1 MVRWT
6 DNNGARSALEPPT
19 GPTHQGALMPPESAP
34 PTPDTATPPEPDPSS
49 PASWAVAGWRVTARG
64 GRVWAHQPDPAGDGD
79 LTAEHA
85 WELAGVLEGA
95 AAAANRQQQQLEA
108 GRQADLAAQWDG
120 YDPAAPSPEPWL

>member
-1 MVRWT
+1 MLGT
-6 DNNGARSALEPPT
+6 SG
-19 GPTHQGALMPPESAP
+19 P
-34 PTPDTATPPEPDPSS
+34 PTPSTATPTPPGPVLDPPDPST
-49 PASWAVAGWRVTARG
+49 PASWAVAGWRVTARS

-95 AAAANRQQQQLEA
+95 ATVANRQQHQLEA